1 MARRHRHVF
10 LRHGTNRRASFGHSD
25 YWPLTVV
32 PQASRPKRSKPLMM
46 TIAALFVLSAALA
59 FAFRHG
65 YSRLV
70 DRAPGARAVNGA
82 GSHLP

>member
-10 LRHGTNRRASFGHSD
+10 LRHGMSRRMGFGHSD

-46 TIAALFVLSAALA
+46 TIAVLIVLSTALA
-59 FAFRHG
+59 FVYRHG
-65 YSRLV
+65 IH
-70 DRAPGARAVNGA
+70 AW
-82 GSHLP
+82 

>member
-1 MARRHRHVF
+1 MSRR
-10 LRHGTNRRASFGHSD
+10 GGFGHID

-46 TIAALFVLSAALA
+46 TIAALIVLSAALA

-65 YSRLV
+65 IHAS
-70 DRAPGARAVNGA
+70 
-82 GSHLP
+82 